1 MIHGS
6 GMLSIWFFIGLILLV
21 YGGIIVVATLVTP
34 APPGVVLTEVHAGV
48 WWGGFL
54 FLVGLFYVVRF
65 RPGSGRS

>member
-21 YGGIIVVATLVTP
+21 YGAIIVVATIITP
-34 APPGVVLTEVHAGV
+34 APPGVVLTSVHAGL

-54 FLVGLFYVVRF
+54 FLVGLFYVIRF